1 MTVDGTELRPAAS
14 REGRFHTVFDHSYQ
28 FILLVEPDG
37 ALIEANRTAL
47 EFAGASLEEVVG
59 RKLWDTPW
67 RFISSETREQLRAA
81 VERAAAGELARYE
94 AEIQDAGDRVIV
106 VDFTIKP
113 VPDAAGSV
121 SMLIAEGR
129 DITERRNALE
139 HLRRAEHRLE
149 EAQRMAHMGHWE
161 YDVLRNEAFWSD
173 TLYAVYGLEP
183 GNAADPN
190 EAFTAH
196 THPDDLERI
205 RADLLRAVETLQPYE
220 HHYRILHPDGSNRMV
235 YGAGGPIVSE
245 SGQFVR
251 MTGIIQDITGR
262 RELEESLAR
271 TVARL
276 STLNAMGQAVA
287 SSLEL
292 AWIYEQVFSA
302 ARSLLQAELLILFL
316 HHQDEL
322 EIAAVDQRG
331 GYDFGNLRMSDNVG
345 IAGEA
350 CTTGRAVWLSGEECR
365 KRRSAQLARA
375 TGYEPES
382 VIAVPVRWQDQLLGV
397 LEAAHTRA
405 DAFTLDDV
413 QTLQAVA
420 TWTAIALDKV
430 NQHAALERRLRENEA
445 VAAASRT
452 LSETLEP
459 ENILE
464 LIARTAHQLVPR
476 TGWTV
481 IHLIRGRPERLY
493 PAAWAGISGNVDA
506 YILESGEGIA
516 GQVFLS
522 GRVANVADVQTDSHA
537 SRFAHSVGVRS
548 LLVAPIQSRNRP
560 LGTISVQCDE
570 PGVFTRDDE
579 RLLTILA
586 VQAGLAIENAQLFDS
601 QRRARAVA
609 EFQRGRL
616 RELTRQ
622 IVTTQEDER
631 LRISRELHDEAGQ
644 ALTSLKISL
653 DLIRA
658 GLPAEQ
664 ADLRQRL
671 ADAADLA
678 DSTMETLRTLAHDLR
693 PPGLDAFGLNIALE
707 GLCQDFSTRTNLPV
721 DYRGIELPELPTTV
735 SLSMYRFVQEALTNV
750 VKHAD
755 AQHASVVLRRADGY
769 LSLSIVD
776 DGRGFVFDPD
786 APDARQQDGIGLISM
801 FERAE
806 LLGGSLVVETQPGR
820 GTRLT
825 ARVPVAF

>member
-1 MTVDGTELRPAAS
+1 MTFDGTELRPAVS
-14 REGRFHTVFDHSYQ
+14 REQRFHTVFDHAYQ
-28 FILLVEPDG
+28 FIMLLGPDG
-37 ALIEANRTAL
+37 VLIEANQTAL
-47 EFAGASLEEVVG
+47 EFAGVSLEEVVG

-67 RFISSETREQLRAA
+67 WILSVETQEQLRAA
-81 VERAAAGELARYE
+81 IERAAAGELVRYE
-94 AEIQDAGDRVIV
+94 TEIQGADGRIIAI
-106 VDFTIKP
+106 DFTIKSI
-113 VPDAAGSV
+113 PDAAGSV
-121 SMLIAEGR
+121 DMLIAEGR

-139 HLRRAEHRLE
+139 HLRQAEHRLE

-161 YDVLRNEAFWSD
+161 YDVLREEAFWSD
-173 TLYAVYGLEP
+173 TLYMVYGLEP
-183 GNAADPN
+183 DGAVDPN
-190 EAFTAH
+190 EVFIAH

-205 RADLLRAVETLQPYE
+205 RTDLLRAVETVQPYE
-220 HHYRILHPDGSNRMV
+220 HHYRLLHPDGTIRLV
-235 YGAGGPIVSE
+235 YGAGGPIMSE
-245 SGQFVR
+245 SGQLVR
-251 MTGIIQDITGR
+251 MSGIIQDITGR

-271 TVARL
+271 SVARL
-276 STLNAMGQAVA
+276 STLNVMGQAVA

-292 AWIYEQVFSA
+292 TWIYEQVLSA

-316 HHQDEL
+316 HHQNDL
-322 EIAAVDQRG
+322 EIAAIDQND
-331 GYDFGNLRMSDNVG
+331 GYNIGHLRIPDNVG

-350 CTTGRAVWLSGEECR
+350 WTMGRAVWLNGEECR
-365 KRRSAQLARA
+365 KRRSAQLAQA

-382 VIAVPVRWQDQLLGV
+382 IIAVPVRWQDQLLGV
-397 LEAAHTRA
+397 LEAVHTRA
-405 DAFTLDDV
+405 DAFSLDDV
-413 QTLQAVA
+413 EALQAVA
-420 TWTAIALDKV
+420 TWTAIAIGKV

-459 ENILE
+459 ESILE
-464 LIARTAHQLVPR
+464 LIVRTAHQLVPR
-476 TGWTV
+476 TEWTV

-493 PAAWAGISGNVDA
+493 PAAWAGISGDVDA
-506 YILESGEGIA
+506 YILEGGEGIA

-522 GRVANVADVQTDSHA
+522 GLVSNVADVQTDSHA

-560 LGTISVQCDE
+560 LGTISVQCGE
-570 PGVFTRDDE
+570 PSAFTRDDE

-609 EFQRGRL
+609 ELQRERL

-622 IVTTQEDER
+622 IVTAQEEER

-658 GLPAEQ
+658 SLPAEQ
-664 ADLRQRL
+664 NDLRQRL
-671 ADAADLA
+671 AGVAELA

-693 PPGLDAFGLNIALE
+693 PPGLDAFGLNVALE
-707 GLCQDFSTRTNLPV
+707 GLCHDFSTRTNLPV
-721 DYRGIELPELPTTV
+721 DYRGVELLDLPTTV

-750 VKHAD
+750 VKHAE
-755 AQHASVVLRRADGY
+755 AQHASVVLKHADGH
-769 LSLSIVD
+769 LSLSVVD
-776 DGRGFVFDPD
+776 DGHGFVFEPD
-786 APDARQQDGIGLISM
+786 APNVRRQGGIGLISM

-806 LLGGSLVVETQPGR
+806 LLGGTLTVETEPDR

-825 ARVPVAF
+825 ARIPVDL

>member
-1 MTVDGTELRPAAS
+1 MTVDGTQLRPAVS
-14 REGRFHTVFDHSYQ
+14 HEQRFHTVFDHSYQ
-28 FILLVEPDG
+28 FIMLMEPDG
-37 ALIEANRTAL
+37 VLIEANQTAL
-47 EFAGASLEEVVG
+47 EFAGVSREEAAG
-59 RKLWDTPW
+59 QKLWDMSWWLMPT
-67 RFISSETREQLRAA
+67 ETQEPLRAA
-81 VERAAAGELARYE
+81 VERAAAGELVRYE
-94 AEIQDAGDRVIV
+94 TEIQGADGRIIAI
-106 VDFTIKP
+106 DFTIKSI
-113 VPDAAGSV
+113 PDAAGNV
-121 SMLIAEGR
+121 DMLIAEGR
-129 DITERRNALE
+129 DITERRNTLE

-161 YDVLRNEAFWSD
+161 YDVLREEAFWSD

-183 GNAADPN
+183 DGAADPN
-190 EAFTAH
+190 EVFIAR

-205 RADLLRAVETLQPYE
+205 RTDLLRAVETLQPYE
-220 HHYRILHPDGSNRMV
+220 HHYRLLHPDGTIRLV
-235 YGAGGPIVSE
+235 YGAGGPITSE
-245 SGQFVR
+245 SGQIVR
-251 MTGIIQDITGR
+251 MSGIIQDITGR

-271 TVARL
+271 SVARL

-292 AWIYEQVFSA
+292 TWIYEQVLSA

-316 HHQDEL
+316 HHQNEL
-322 EIAAVDQRG
+322 EIAAIDQTD
-331 GYDFGNLRMSDNVG
+331 GYDIGHLRIPDNVG
-345 IAGEA
+345 VAGEVW
-350 CTTGRAVWLSGEECR
+350 TMGRAVWLSGEECR
-365 KRRSAQLARA
+365 NRRSAQLARA

-382 VIAVPVRWQDQLLGV
+382 IIAVPIRWQDQVLGV
-397 LEAAHTRA
+397 LEAVHTRA
-405 DAFTLDDV
+405 DAFALDDV

-420 TWTAIALDKV
+420 TWTAIAIGKV
-430 NQHAALERRLRENEA
+430 NQHSALERRLRENEA

-464 LIARTAHQLVPR
+464 LIVRTAHQLVPR
-476 TGWTV
+476 TEWTV

-493 PAAWAGISGNVDA
+493 PAAWAGISRDVDA

-522 GRVANVADVQTDSHA
+522 GLVTNVADVQTDSHA

-560 LGTISVQCDE
+560 LGTISVQCGE
-570 PGVFTRDDE
+570 PGAFTRDDE

-586 VQAGLAIENAQLFDS
+586 VQAGLAMENAQLFDS
-601 QRRARAVA
+601 QRRARGVA
-609 EFQRGRL
+609 ELQRERL

-622 IVTTQEDER
+622 IVTAQEEER

-644 ALTSLKISL
+644 SLTSLKISL

-658 GLPAEQ
+658 SLPAEQ
-664 ADLRQRL
+664 SDLRQRL
-671 ADAADLA
+671 ADVAGLA

-693 PPGLDAFGLNIALE
+693 PPGLDAFGLNVALE
-707 GLCQDFSTRTNLPV
+707 GLCHDFSTRTNLPV
-721 DYRGIELPELPTTV
+721 DYRGVELPDLPTTV

-750 VKHAD
+750 VKHAE
-755 AQHASVVLRRADGY
+755 AQHASVVLKHADGH
-769 LSLSIVD
+769 LSLSVVD
-776 DGRGFVFDPD
+776 DGHGFVFEPD
-786 APDARQQDGIGLISM
+786 APSVRRQGGIGLISM

-806 LLGGSLVVETQPGR
+806 LLGGTLTVETEPER

-825 ARVPVAF
+825 ARIPVDL